1 MSEKAVEILNAV
13 FQAYENNEESLKL
26 KMPEGG
32 KIHEFNMALKELT
45 EKGFLEIIKKNMTLA
60 EVSLTE
66 NGLEFLMKA
75 EG

>member
-26 KMPEGG
+26 KMPEGS

-75 EG
+75 E

>member
-13 FQAYENNEESLKL
+13 FDAYENNEESLKL

-45 EKGFLEIIKKNMTLA
+45 QKDYLVILKKNMTLT
-60 EVSLTE
+60 EVALTE
-66 NGLEFLMKA
+66 NGLEYLM
-75 EG
+75 EN

>member
-13 FQAYENNEESLKL
+13 FDAYENNEESLKL

-45 EKGFLEIIKKNMTLA
+45 QKDYLVILKKNMTLA
-60 EVSLTE
+60 EVALTE
-66 NGLEFLMKA
+66 NGLEYLM
-75 EG
+75 EN